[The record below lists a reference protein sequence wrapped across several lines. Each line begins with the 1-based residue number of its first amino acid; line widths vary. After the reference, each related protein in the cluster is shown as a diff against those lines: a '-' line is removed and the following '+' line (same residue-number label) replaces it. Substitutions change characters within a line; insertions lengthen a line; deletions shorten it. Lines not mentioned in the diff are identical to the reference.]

1 MAKREP
7 FATSIDTDIS
17 GIFKETC
24 DNYGLKYN
32 TVLEAFMRQFSNH
45 EFKLEIGKNGI
56 TLKIEEK

>member
-1 MAKREP
+1 MRQP
-7 FATSIDTDIS
+7 FATSIDTGIS
-17 GIFKETC
+17 DQFKKTC

-32 TVLEAFMRQFSNH
+32 TVLEAFMRQFSDH